1 MQVNHGKRQVF
12 VIETHVN
19 ERINSACVY
28 RGVRDKWD
36 KRRCSLPF
44 PSLPPPLSLSLS
56 RSHSFSLPFGN
67 KRNAGNRKIRVYRV
81 SRAGNVLLFPAAMRV
96 VQEKRTRVPNK
107 KIAHAKF
114 FKFLINVLT
123 KGGTDFLIGS

>member
-1 MQVNHGKRQVF
+1 MNVLIPHACIAVYA
-12 VIETHVN
+12 
-19 ERINSACVY
+19 INGISAAAL
-28 RGVRDKWD
+28 
-36 KRRCSLPF
+36 SLSP
-44 PSLPPPLSLSLS
+44 PSPPSLSLS